1 MINIHLPTTDGRRI
15 VMCSYTQPDKDD
27 SVLLAPWDCH
37 FLNNRRPRFMH
48 QDRSGCSADLLMC
61 PLEFTGLAACLP
73 LELRRSGYIQDERW
87 HELQEYGVRQAQKLG
102 LKEQDIERLVNEY
115 RQSKH

>member
-1 MINIHLPTTDGRRI
+1 MRGQAAGLTSDAILKKLSNIQMINIHLPTTDGRRI

-27 SVLLAPWDCH
+27 SVLLDPWDCH

-73 LELRRSGYIQDERW
+73 LELRRS
-87 HELQEYGVRQAQKLG
+87 
-102 LKEQDIERLVNEY
+102 
-115 RQSKH
+115 S